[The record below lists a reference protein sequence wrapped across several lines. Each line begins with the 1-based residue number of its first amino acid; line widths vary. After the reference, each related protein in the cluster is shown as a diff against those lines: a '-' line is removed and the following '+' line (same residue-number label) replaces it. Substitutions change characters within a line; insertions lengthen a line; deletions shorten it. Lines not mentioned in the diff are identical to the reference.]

1 MLDSLIR
8 KFFFALAPETAH
20 GLAMNGID
28 FVHRAGIAGLLA
40 KPPQPDP
47 RCVMGL
53 TFPNPVGLAAGF
65 DKDGAHLDALAALG
79 FGFIEIGTV
88 TPRPQPGNPRP
99 RLFRI
104 AQSQAIINRLGV
116 NNRGV
121 DQLLANVAS
130 AQFVRC
136 GGIVGIN
143 LGKNFDTPIERA
155 VDDYLLGFERV
166 YGAASYVAVN
176 VAGASDA
183 LGALLSQLKTAQER
197 LADKHGKYVPLAIKI
212 AADLDDEE
220 IQSLAD
226 QLRANRLDGAIAS
239 ATTQSR
245 DGVVGLPNASEAGGM
260 SGAPLFEKSTR
271 VLSKLASALA
281 GEVAIIGV
289 GGILRGAD
297 AQAKID
303 AGASLVQLYSGLI
316 YRGPGLIADA
326 AAAIAKAGK
335 APILI

>member
-8 KFFFALAPETAH
+8 KFFFALDPETAH

-47 RCVMGL
+47 VHAMGL

-104 AQSQAIINRLGV
+104 AESEAIINRLGV

-143 LGKNFDTPIERA
+143 IGKNFDTPVERA

-166 YGAASYVAVN
+166 YSVASYVAIN
-176 VAGASDA
+176 VARPDDA
-183 LGALLSQLKTAQER
+183 LGALLSRLKTAQEQ

-226 QLRANRLDGAIAS
+226 LLRANRLDGAIATT
-239 ATTQSR
+239 TTQSR
-245 DGVVGLPNASEAGGM
+245 DGVVGLPNASEAGGL

-271 VLSKLASALA
+271 VLCKLASAIA

-289 GGILRGAD
+289 GGIFRGAD

>member
-8 KFFFALAPETAH
+8 RFFFALDPETAH

-47 RCVMGL
+47 VRAMGL

-104 AQSQAIINRLGV
+104 AESEAIVNRLGV

-121 DQLLANVAS
+121 DQLLANVAG
-130 AQFVRC
+130 AQFARC

-143 LGKNFDTPIERA
+143 IGKNFDTPVERA
-155 VDDYLLGFERV
+155 VDDYLFGFERV

-183 LGALLSQLKTAQER
+183 LGALLSQLKTAQAR

-226 QLRANRLDGAIAS
+226 QLRANRLDGAIAT

-245 DGVVGLPNASEAGGM
+245 DGVEGLPNASETGGM

-271 VLSKLASALA
+271 VLGKLASALA

-326 AAAIAKAGK
+326 AAAIAKANK

>member
-8 KFFFALAPETAH
+8 KFFFALDPETAH

-28 FVHRAGIAGLLA
+28 FLRRAGIAGLLA
-40 KPPQPDP
+40 KSPPPDP

-65 DKDGAHLDALAALG
+65 DKDGEHIDALAALG
-79 FGFIEIGTV
+79 FGFIEVGTV
-88 TPRPQPGNPRP
+88 TPRPQPGNPKP
-99 RLFRI
+99 RLFRVS
-104 AQSQAIINRLGV
+104 QSQAIINRLGV
-116 NNRGV
+116 NNSGV

-130 AQFVRC
+130 AQFARR

-143 LGKNFDTPIERA
+143 LGKNFDTPVERA
-155 VDDYLLGFERV
+155 IDDYLLGFERV
-166 YGAASYVAVN
+166 YGAASYVAIN

-183 LGALLSQLKTAQER
+183 LNALLSLLKAEQAR

-220 IQSLAD
+220 IQSIAD
-226 QLRANRLDGAIAS
+226 RLRVHRIDGAIATT
-239 ATTQSR
+239 TTQSR
-245 DGVVGLPNASEAGGM
+245 DGVVGLPSASETGGL

-271 VLSKLASALA
+271 VLGKLASALA
-281 GEVAIIGV
+281 GEVPIIGV
-289 GGILRGAD
+289 GGIIRGAD

-326 AAAIAKAGK
+326 AGAIAKTNK